1 MNFINANFLSID
13 ELKKYK
19 FKKIGKKVLISKN
32 AVLVGTQNISIGD
45 YTRIDPFSMLIS
57 PRGYISIGKASHLS
71 TNILICGHKGVK
83 LGNFCGLGS
92 GTKIYSTSESYTGE
106 GISNLNLINIKKLNK
121 YSKFDEGK
129 VVINDHTNIGA
140 NCTILP
146 KTIIGKNTS
155 IGANSVIKNII
166 KGGFIY
172 SGYPL
177 KPIIKKSKKNLDIE
191 KKIIKNL

>member
-1 MNFINANFLSID
+1 MNSINADFLSID

-45 YTRIDPFSMLIS
+45 YTRIDPFTMLIS
-57 PRGYISIGKASHLS
+57 PRGYIRIGKASHIS
-71 TNILICGHKGVK
+71 TNVLICGHKGVQM
-83 LGNFCGLGS
+83 GNFCGLGS

-106 GISNLNLINIKKLNK
+106 GISNLNLINIRKFNK

-146 KTIIGKNTS
+146 KTFIGKNSS

-172 SGYPL
+172 FGYPL
-177 KPIIKKSKKNLDIE
+177 KPIIKKSKKNLEIE
-191 KKIIKNL
+191 KKIKKNL